1 MSKEPRCP
9 YASFKNDRERL
20 WALVSRDLRMVAIS
34 MLCAAATGGG
44 DALRELVALWLKLL
58 PEAAKE
64 RRSRREGGTHELRPA
79 RSSGLLTGRQA
90 AVAEPGGSC

>member
-1 MSKEPRCP
+1 MWMMSANPMLSPMGASGTDDREVSMSKEPRCP

-44 DALRELVALWLKLL
+44 DALRELVALWL
-58 PEAAKE
+58 
-64 RRSRREGGTHELRPA
+64 
-79 RSSGLLTGRQA
+79 
-90 AVAEPGGSC
+90 